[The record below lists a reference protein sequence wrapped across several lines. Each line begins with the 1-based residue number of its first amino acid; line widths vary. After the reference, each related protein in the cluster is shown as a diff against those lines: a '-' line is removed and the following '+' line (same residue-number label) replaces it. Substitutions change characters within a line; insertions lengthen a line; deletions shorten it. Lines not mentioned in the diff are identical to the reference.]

1 MRFLTS
7 RDNDGKYLVVS
18 IDISEE
24 RYLHSDGMTYS
35 LGELIA
41 ETKRSRIQGVS
52 PDGELTY
59 FSLFKLA
66 QYTVGKLKLSG
77 KAVGYVNIVGDVNSD
92 FAAFIIKDGADDSS
106 FKTSILYGCK
116 ELPNTALRYSGV
128 GDLILPDSV
137 KVLHRLSLGASS
149 WNFINLEDYNG
160 TIEPMAFCDAN
171 FTALKLPRFMS
182 ELPRGLFARSNFK
195 RIFPT
200 VSLRKLGQYAFYK
213 SKGFSS
219 FHIPYGV
226 QIIEKYCFFGSSI
239 ESVAIPENCKRIEE
253 CAFAECSSLSYV
265 EFKGTDIE
273 ISDTAFLNCNKI
285 RTISGTLP
293 ILKKMKFGCYKDGD
307 RWRRVPSG
315 GIRLSSSGQF
325 IREVGIASNAL
336 DVIIPLDNVSLIK
349 ENGEVSLISL
359 EEYYKLIGV
368 FD

>member
-18 IDISEE
+18 IDNEFK
-24 RYLHSDGMTYS
+24 HSNIADNHICN
-35 LGELIA
+35 GEMKKGYRCKA
-41 ETKRSRIQGVS
+41 NTGGFVW
-52 PDGELTY
+52 
-59 FSLFKLA
+59 
-66 QYTVGKLKLSG
+66 GKG
-77 KAVGYVNIVGDVNSD
+77 KWKFMRKAD
-92 FAAFIIKDGADDSS
+92 FPTTANGWNMGFCQLLIIKDGADDSS
-106 FKTSILYGCK
+106 FKTSVLYGCK
-116 ELPNTALRYSGV
+116 ELPNVALRHSGV

-137 KVLHRLSLGASS
+137 EVLHRLSLGASS
-149 WNFINLEDYNG
+149 WNFINLEDYKG

-182 ELPRGLFARSNFK
+182 ELPRGLFARSNFT

-213 SKGFSS
+213 SRGFSS

-226 QIIEKYCFFGSSI
+226 QTIEKYCFFGSSI
-239 ESVAIPENCKRIEE
+239 ESVSIPENCKSIEE

-265 EFKGTDIE
+265 EFRGTDTE

-285 RTISGTLP
+285 RTVSGTLP
-293 ILKKMKFGCYKDGD
+293 MLKKMKFGCYKDGD
-307 RWRRVPSG
+307 KWKRVPSD
-315 GIRLSSSGQF
+315 GIRLSTSSGKF
-325 IREVGIASNAL
+325 IKEVGIASNAL